1 MKILRKFI
9 ILVLFLLPLLAYQ
22 GCKKQPK
29 CGCGKDVIFELKQSQ
44 CVVTSLS
51 EGFISFISDMNPAAT
66 FYFCNPDEWA
76 DTLSTMSSS
85 NYLLISGK
93 AYYECTYLL
102 NSGNYYGQIP
112 PVYQVEVTSVEEDN
126 YGK

>member
-1 MKILRKFI
+1 
-9 ILVLFLLPLLAYQ
+9 
-22 GCKKQPK
+22 
-29 CGCGKDVIFELKQSQ
+29 
-44 CVVTSLS
+44 
-51 EGFISFISDMNPAAT
+51 
-66 FYFCNPDEWA
+66 
-76 DTLSTMSSS
+76 MSSS